1 MDFDFDKFDD
11 NKKVDDLEPPVDYRK
26 DEKEKEP
33 PKDDKKDGKKKKR
46 KKSTKYAASDDGTK
60 TFSSNQRGEYAS
72 YPKSDDGTKTV
83 TLSFK
88 VKKLNKKQIIA
99 IVIAVVF
106 VVLVA
111 IPGIYCAVHQE
122 TPAEMIAD
130 MFTSNEKQI
139 IGKWQTED
147 DKGMATGAYEFYDD
161 GTYKSYNAIAGND
174 YALEGDY
181 TLKGSK
187 LTLKGS
193 KSTAVYKYSINGQ
206 NLSLTLLTIDDV
218 KQEDQDKFVYKSV
231 DHINV
236 PTLIDALSNAASQ
249 PTTGYLTNNG
259 DSVPMGVDISSIR
272 NYYAAIDNNKQDDAD
287 KLTKENDIVFADE
300 KTEVSIE
307 DDQTSTDYTQITVN
321 SGKYKDNKYF
331 VKNSCVNKNE

>member
-33 PKDDKKDGKKKKR
+33 PEEEKKDDKKKKR
-46 KKSTKYAASDDGTK
+46 KKSTKFSASDDGTK

-106 VVLVA
+106 VVFVA

-122 TPAEMIAD
+122 SPADMIVD

-161 GTYKSYNAIAGND
+161 GTYKSYNALSGND

-187 LTLKGS
+187 LILKGF
-193 KSTAVYKYSINGQ
+193 KTAVYKYSINGQ

-218 KQEDQDKFVYKSV
+218 KQSDQDKFVYKSV
-231 DHINV
+231 EHINV
-236 PTLIDALSNAASQ
+236 PTLIDALSNAASR
-249 PTTGYLTNNG
+249 PATGYLTNNG
-259 DSVPMGVDISSIR
+259 DNVPMGGDISSIR

-287 KLTKENDIVFADE
+287 KLTKDSDVVFADE

-321 SGKYKDNKYF
+321 SGKYKGNKYF

>member
-33 PKDDKKDGKKKKR
+33 SEEEKKDDKKKKR
-46 KKSTKYAASDDGTK
+46 KKSTKFSASDDGTK

-122 TPAEMIAD
+122 SPADMIAD

-161 GTYKSYNAIAGND
+161 GTYKSYNALAGND

-187 LTLKGS
+187 LILKGF
-193 KSTAVYKYSINGQ
+193 KTAVYKYSINGQ

-218 KQEDQDKFVYKSV
+218 KQSDQDKFVYKSV

-236 PTLIDALSNAASQ
+236 PTLIDALSNAANQ

-259 DSVPMGVDISSIR
+259 DSVPMCVDISSIR

-287 KLTKENDIVFADE
+287 KLTKDSDVVFADE

-321 SGKYKDNKYF
+321 SGKYKGNKYF

>member
-33 PKDDKKDGKKKKR
+33 PEEEKKDDKKKKR
-46 KKSTKYAASDDGTK
+46 KKSTKFSASDDGTK

-106 VVLVA
+106 VVFVA

-122 TPAEMIAD
+122 SPADMIVD

-161 GTYKSYNAIAGND
+161 GTYKSYNALAGND

-187 LTLKGS
+187 LILKGF
-193 KSTAVYKYSINGQ
+193 KTAVYKYSINGQ

-231 DHINV
+231 EHINV
-236 PTLIDALSNAASQ
+236 PTLIDALSNAASR
-249 PTTGYLTNNG
+249 PATGYLTNNG

-287 KLTKENDIVFADE
+287 KLTKDGDVVFADE

-321 SGKYKDNKYF
+321 SGKYKGNKYF

>member
-33 PKDDKKDGKKKKR
+33 PEEEKKDDKKKKR
-46 KKSTKYAASDDGTK
+46 KKSTKFSASDDGTK

-106 VVLVA
+106 VVFVA

-122 TPAEMIAD
+122 SPADMIVD

-161 GTYKSYNAIAGND
+161 GTYKSYNALAGND

-187 LTLKGS
+187 LILKGF
-193 KSTAVYKYSINGQ
+193 KTAVYKYSINGQ

-218 KQEDQDKFVYKSV
+218 KQSDQDKFVYKSV
-231 DHINV
+231 EHINV
-236 PTLIDALSNAASQ
+236 PTLIDALSNAASR
-249 PTTGYLTNNG
+249 PATGYLTNNG
-259 DSVPMGVDISSIR
+259 DNVPMGGDISSIR

-287 KLTKENDIVFADE
+287 KLTKDSDVVFADE

-321 SGKYKDNKYF
+321 SGKYKGNKYF

>member
-33 PKDDKKDGKKKKR
+33 SEEEKKDDKKKKR
-46 KKSTKYAASDDGTK
+46 KKSTKFSASDDGTK

-122 TPAEMIAD
+122 SPADMIAD

-161 GTYKSYNAIAGND
+161 GTYKSYNALAGND

-187 LTLKGS
+187 LILKGF
-193 KSTAVYKYSINGQ
+193 KTAVYKYSINGQ

-218 KQEDQDKFVYKSV
+218 KQSDQDKFVYKSV

-236 PTLIDALSNAASQ
+236 PTLIDALSNAANQ

-287 KLTKENDIVFADE
+287 KLTKDSDVVFADE

-321 SGKYKDNKYF
+321 SGKYKGNKYF

>member
-26 DEKEKEP
+26 DQKEKEP
-33 PKDDKKDGKKKKR
+33 PEEEKKDDKKKKR
-46 KKSTKYAASDDGTK
+46 KKSTKFSASDDGTK

-106 VVLVA
+106 VVFVA

-122 TPAEMIAD
+122 SPADMIVD

-161 GTYKSYNAIAGND
+161 GTYKSYNALAGND

-187 LTLKGS
+187 LILKGF
-193 KSTAVYKYSINGQ
+193 KTAVYKYSINGQ

-218 KQEDQDKFVYKSV
+218 KQSDQDKFVYKSV
-231 DHINV
+231 EHINV
-236 PTLIDALSNAASQ
+236 PTLIDALSNAASR
-249 PTTGYLTNNG
+249 PATGYLTNNG
-259 DSVPMGVDISSIR
+259 DNVPMGGDISSIR

-287 KLTKENDIVFADE
+287 KLTKDSDVVFADE

-321 SGKYKDNKYF
+321 SGKYKGNKYF

>member
-26 DEKEKEP
+26 DEKEIEP
-33 PKDDKKDGKKKKR
+33 PEEEKKDDKRKKR
-46 KKSTKYAASDDGTK
+46 KKSTK
-60 TFSSNQRGEYAS
+60 SSAT
-72 YPKSDDGTKTV
+72 DDGTKTV

-99 IVIAVVF
+99 IVIAVVL
-106 VVLVA
+106 VVFVA

-122 TPAEMIAD
+122 SPADMIAD

-231 DHINV
+231 EHINV
-236 PTLIDALSNAASQ
+236 PTLIDALSNAASR

-259 DSVPMGVDISSIR
+259 DSVPMGGDISSIR
-272 NYYAAIDNNKQDDAD
+272 SYYAAIDNNKQDDAD
-287 KLTKENDIVFADE
+287 KLIKDSDVVFADE

-321 SGKYKDNKYF
+321 SGKYKGNKYF

>member
-33 PKDDKKDGKKKKR
+33 PEDDKKDDKKKKR
-46 KKSTKYAASDDGTK
+46 KESTKSAA
-60 TFSSNQRGEYAS
+60 
-72 YPKSDDGTKTV
+72 SDDGTKTV

-99 IVIAVVF
+99 IVIAVVL
-106 VVLVA
+106 VVFVA

-122 TPAEMIAD
+122 SPADMIAD

-181 TLKGSK
+181 TLTGSR
-187 LTLKGS
+187 LTLKLNSS
-193 KSTAVYKYSINGQ
+193 KSTSVYKYSINGQ

-236 PTLIDALSNAASQ
+236 PNFIDALSNAASQ

-259 DSVPMGVDISSIR
+259 DSVPMAGDISSIR

-287 KLTKENDIVFADE
+287 KLTKENDVVFADE

>member
-33 PKDDKKDGKKKKR
+33 SEEEKKDDKKKKR
-46 KKSTKYAASDDGTK
+46 KKSTKFSASDDGTK

-122 TPAEMIAD
+122 SPADMIAD

-161 GTYKSYNAIAGND
+161 GTYKSYNALAGND

-187 LTLKGS
+187 LILKGF
-193 KSTAVYKYSINGQ
+193 KTAVYKYSINGQ

-218 KQEDQDKFVYKSV
+218 KQSDQDKFVYKSV

-236 PTLIDALSNAASQ
+236 PTLIDALSNAANQ

-259 DSVPMGVDISSIR
+259 DNVPMGVDISSIR

-287 KLTKENDIVFADE
+287 KLTKDSDVVFADE

-321 SGKYKDNKYF
+321 SGKYKGNKYF
-331 VKNSCVNKNE
+331 VKNSCVNKSE

>member
-33 PKDDKKDGKKKKR
+33 PEDEKKDGKKKKR
-46 KKSTKYAASDDGTK
+46 KESTKSAA
-60 TFSSNQRGEYAS
+60 
-72 YPKSDDGTKTV
+72 SDDGTKTV

-99 IVIAVVF
+99 IVIAVVL
-106 VVLVA
+106 VVFVA

-122 TPAEMIAD
+122 SPADMIAD

-161 GTYKSYNAIAGND
+161 GTYKSYNTIAGND
-174 YALEGDY
+174 YALEGNY
-181 TLKGSK
+181 TLTGSR
-187 LTLKGS
+187 LTLKLNSS
-193 KSTAVYKYSINGQ
+193 KSSSVYKYSINGQ

-236 PTLIDALSNAASQ
+236 PNFIDALSNAASQ

-321 SGKYKDNKYF
+321 SGKYKDKKYF
-331 VKNSCVNKNE
+331 VKNSCVNKSE

>member
-33 PKDDKKDGKKKKR
+33 PEDEKKDGKKKKR
-46 KKSTKYAASDDGTK
+46 KKSTKSAA
-60 TFSSNQRGEYAS
+60 
-72 YPKSDDGTKTV
+72 SDDGTKTV

-88 VKKLNKKQIIA
+88 VKKLTKKQIIA
-99 IVIAVVF
+99 IVIAVVL
-106 VVLVA
+106 VVFVA

-161 GTYKSYNAIAGND
+161 GTYKSYIPIAGNN

-181 TLKGSK
+181 TLTGSR
-187 LTLKGS
+187 LTLKLNSS
-193 KSTAVYKYSINGQ
+193 KSTSVYKYSINGQ

-218 KQEDQDKFVYKSV
+218 KQEDQEKFVYKSV

-236 PTLIDALSNAASQ
+236 PNIIDALSNAASQ

-259 DSVPMGVDISSIR
+259 DSVPMGGDISSIR

>member
-33 PKDDKKDGKKKKR
+33 PEDDKKDGKKKKR
-46 KKSTKYAASDDGTK
+46 KESTKSAA
-60 TFSSNQRGEYAS
+60 
-72 YPKSDDGTKTV
+72 SDDGTKTV

-99 IVIAVVF
+99 IVVAVVL
-106 VVLVA
+106 VVFVA

-122 TPAEMIAD
+122 SPADMIAD

-161 GTYKSYNAIAGND
+161 GTYKSYNALAGND

-181 TLKGSK
+181 TLTGSR
-187 LTLKGS
+187 LTLKLNSS
-193 KSTAVYKYSINGQ
+193 KSTSVYKYSINGQ

-236 PTLIDALSNAASQ
+236 PNFIDALSNAASQ

-259 DSVPMGVDISSIR
+259 DSVPMAGDISSIR

>member
-33 PKDDKKDGKKKKR
+33 PEEEKKDDKKKKR
-46 KKSTKYAASDDGTK
+46 KKSTKFSASDDGTK

-106 VVLVA
+106 VVFVA

-122 TPAEMIAD
+122 SPADMIVD

-161 GTYKSYNAIAGND
+161 GTYKSYNALAGND

-187 LTLKGS
+187 LILKGF
-193 KSTAVYKYSINGQ
+193 KTAVYKYSINGQ

-218 KQEDQDKFVYKSV
+218 KQSDQDKFVYKSV
-231 DHINV
+231 EHINV
-236 PTLIDALSNAASQ
+236 PTLIDALSNAASR
-249 PTTGYLTNNG
+249 PATGYLTNNG
-259 DSVPMGVDISSIR
+259 DNVPMGGDISSIR

-287 KLTKENDIVFADE
+287 KLTKDSDVVFADE
-300 KTEVSIE
+300 KTEVSL
-307 DDQTSTDYTQITVN
+307 
-321 SGKYKDNKYF
+321 K
-331 VKNSCVNKNE
+331 

>member
-1 MDFDFDKFDD
+1 
-11 NKKVDDLEPPVDYRK
+11 
-26 DEKEKEP
+26 
-33 PKDDKKDGKKKKR
+33 
-46 KKSTKYAASDDGTK
+46 
-60 TFSSNQRGEYAS
+60 
-72 YPKSDDGTKTV
+72 
-83 TLSFK
+83 
-88 VKKLNKKQIIA
+88 
-99 IVIAVVF
+99 
-106 VVLVA
+106 
-111 IPGIYCAVHQE
+111 
-122 TPAEMIAD
+122 MIAD

-236 PTLIDALSNAASQ
+236 PTLIDALSNAASR

>member
-46 KKSTKYAASDDGTK
+46 KESTKSAA
-60 TFSSNQRGEYAS
+60 
-72 YPKSDDGTKTV
+72 SDDGTKTV

-181 TLKGSK
+181 TLTGSR
-187 LTLKGS
+187 LTLKLNSS
-193 KSTAVYKYSINGQ
+193 KSTSVYKYSINGQ

-218 KQEDQDKFVYKSV
+218 KQEDQEKFVYKSV

-236 PTLIDALSNAASQ
+236 PNFIDALSNAASQ

-321 SGKYKDNKYF
+321 SGKYKDKKYF

>member
-1 MDFDFDKFDD
+1 
-11 NKKVDDLEPPVDYRK
+11 
-26 DEKEKEP
+26 
-33 PKDDKKDGKKKKR
+33 
-46 KKSTKYAASDDGTK
+46 
-60 TFSSNQRGEYAS
+60 
-72 YPKSDDGTKTV
+72 
-83 TLSFK
+83 
-88 VKKLNKKQIIA
+88 
-99 IVIAVVF
+99 
-106 VVLVA
+106 
-111 IPGIYCAVHQE
+111 
-122 TPAEMIAD
+122 MIAD

-161 GTYKSYNAIAGND
+161 GTYKSYNALAGND

-231 DHINV
+231 EHINV
-236 PTLIDALSNAASQ
+236 PTLIDALSNAASR
-249 PTTGYLTNNG
+249 PATGYLTNNG
-259 DSVPMGVDISSIR
+259 DSVPMGGDISSIR
-272 NYYAAIDNNKQDDAD
+272 SYYAAIDNNKQDDAD
-287 KLTKENDIVFADE
+287 KLTKDSDVVFADE

-321 SGKYKDNKYF
+321 SGKYKGNKYF

>member
-26 DEKEKEP
+26 DEKEIEP
-33 PKDDKKDGKKKKR
+33 PEEEKKDDKKKKR
-46 KKSTKYAASDDGTK
+46 KKSTK
-60 TFSSNQRGEYAS
+60 SSA
-72 YPKSDDGTKTV
+72 SDDGTKTV

-99 IVIAVVF
+99 IVIAVVL
-106 VVLVA
+106 VVFVA

-122 TPAEMIAD
+122 SPADMIAD

-161 GTYKSYNAIAGND
+161 GTYKSYNALAGND

-236 PTLIDALSNAASQ
+236 PTLIDALSNAASR
-249 PTTGYLTNNG
+249 PATGYLTNNG
-259 DSVPMGVDISSIR
+259 DNVPMGVDISSIR

-287 KLTKENDIVFADE
+287 KLTKDSDVVFADE

-321 SGKYKDNKYF
+321 SGKYKGNKYF
-331 VKNSCVNKNE
+331 VKNSCVNKSE

>member
-1 MDFDFDKFDD
+1 MF
-11 NKKVDDLEPPVDYRK
+11 
-26 DEKEKEP
+26 
-33 PKDDKKDGKKKKR
+33 
-46 KKSTKYAASDDGTK
+46 
-60 TFSSNQRGEYAS
+60 
-72 YPKSDDGTKTV
+72 
-83 TLSFK
+83 
-88 VKKLNKKQIIA
+88 
-99 IVIAVVF
+99 
-106 VVLVA
+106 VA

-122 TPAEMIAD
+122 SPADMIAD

-161 GTYKSYNAIAGND
+161 GTYKSYNALAGND

-236 PTLIDALSNAASQ
+236 PTLIDALSNAASR
-249 PTTGYLTNNG
+249 PATGYLTNNG

-287 KLTKENDIVFADE
+287 KLTKDSDVVFADE

-321 SGKYKDNKYF
+321 SGKYKGNKYF
-331 VKNSCVNKNE
+331 VKNSCVNKSE

>member
-33 PKDDKKDGKKKKR
+33 PEDDKKDGKKKKR
-46 KKSTKYAASDDGTK
+46 KKSTKSAASDDGTK

>member
-26 DEKEKEP
+26 EEKEIEP
-33 PKDDKKDGKKKKR
+33 PEEEKNDDKKKKR
-46 KKSTKYAASDDGTK
+46 KKSTKSSATDDGTK
-60 TFSSNQRGEYAS
+60 TFSSNQRGEYAA

-122 TPAEMIAD
+122 SPADMIAD

-161 GTYKSYNAIAGND
+161 GTYKSYNALAGND

-236 PTLIDALSNAASQ
+236 PTLIDALSNAANQ

-287 KLTKENDIVFADE
+287 KLTKDSDVVFADE

-321 SGKYKDNKYF
+321 SGKYKDKKYF

>member
-26 DEKEKEP
+26 DEKEIEP
-33 PKDDKKDGKKKKR
+33 PEEEKKDDKKKKR
-46 KKSTKYAASDDGTK
+46 KKSTKFSASDDGTK

-106 VVLVA
+106 VVFVA

-122 TPAEMIAD
+122 SPADMIVD

-161 GTYKSYNAIAGND
+161 GTYKSYNALAGND

-181 TLKGSK
+181 TLKGGK
-187 LTLKGS
+187 LILKGF
-193 KSTAVYKYSINGQ
+193 KTAVYKYSINGQ

-231 DHINV
+231 EHINV
-236 PTLIDALSNAASQ
+236 PTLIDALSNAASR
-249 PTTGYLTNNG
+249 PATGYLTNNG

-287 KLTKENDIVFADE
+287 KLTKDGDVVFADE

-321 SGKYKDNKYF
+321 SGKYKGNKYF

>member
-33 PKDDKKDGKKKKR
+33 PEDDKKDGKKKKR
-46 KKSTKYAASDDGTK
+46 KESTKSAA
-60 TFSSNQRGEYAS
+60 
-72 YPKSDDGTKTV
+72 SDDGTKTV

-99 IVIAVVF
+99 IVVAVVL
-106 VVLVA
+106 VVFVA

-181 TLKGSK
+181 TLTGSR
-187 LTLKGS
+187 LTLKLNSS
-193 KSTAVYKYSINGQ
+193 KSTSVYKYSINGQ

-218 KQEDQDKFVYKSV
+218 KQEDQEKFVYKSV

-236 PTLIDALSNAASQ
+236 PNFIDALSNAASQ

-321 SGKYKDNKYF
+321 SGKYKDKKYF

>member
-33 PKDDKKDGKKKKR
+33 PEDDKKDGKKKKR

-236 PTLIDALSNAASQ
+236 PTLIDALSNAASR

>member
-26 DEKEKEP
+26 DEKEIEP
-33 PKDDKKDGKKKKR
+33 PEEEEKKDGKKKKR
-46 KKSTKYAASDDGTK
+46 KKSTKSSASDDGTK

-122 TPAEMIAD
+122 SPADMIVD

-161 GTYKSYNAIAGND
+161 GSYNALAGND

-231 DHINV
+231 EHINV
-236 PTLIDALSNAASQ
+236 PTLIDALSNAASR
-249 PTTGYLTNNG
+249 PATGYLTNNG
-259 DSVPMGVDISSIR
+259 DNVPMGVDISSIR

-287 KLTKENDIVFADE
+287 KLTKDSDVVFADE

-321 SGKYKDNKYF
+321 SGKYKGNKYF

>member
-26 DEKEKEP
+26 DEKEIEP
-33 PKDDKKDGKKKKR
+33 PEEEKKDDKKKKR
-46 KKSTKYAASDDGTK
+46 KKSTK
-60 TFSSNQRGEYAS
+60 SSA
-72 YPKSDDGTKTV
+72 SDDGTKTV

-99 IVIAVVF
+99 IVIAVVL
-106 VVLVA
+106 VVFVA

-122 TPAEMIAD
+122 SPADMIAD

-161 GTYKSYNAIAGND
+161 GTYKSYNAVAGND

-231 DHINV
+231 EHINV

-249 PTTGYLTNNG
+249 PT
-259 DSVPMGVDISSIR
+259 MGVDISSIR

-287 KLTKENDIVFADE
+287 KLTKDSDVVFADE

-321 SGKYKDNKYF
+321 SGKYKGNKYF